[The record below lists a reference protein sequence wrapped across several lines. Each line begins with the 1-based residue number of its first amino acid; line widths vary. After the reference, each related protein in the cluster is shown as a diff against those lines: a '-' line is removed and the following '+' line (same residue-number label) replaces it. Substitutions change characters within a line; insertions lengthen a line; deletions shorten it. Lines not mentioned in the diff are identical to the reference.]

1 MDTLTCKKKCCV
13 LKVEEYKHNYF
24 NKRNIKKKSKAG
36 VFILINI

>member
-24 NKRNIKKKSKAG
+24 NKRNIKKKSQK
-36 VFILINI
+36 VYLF